1 MDPISDLLNRI
12 KNAQRAGQ
20 EETEIPFSK
29 VKFELAKI
37 LAKEGFLE
45 SLEKK
50 GQKGKERISVRLK
63 YDKGTGAIQDLKRIS
78 RPGQR
83 IYKGNKELRPV
94 RQGYGISVVSTSKG
108 LMTGKEARKNK
119 LGGEII
125 CEIW

>member
-20 EETEIPFSK
+20 VETEIPFSK

-50 GQKGKERISVRLK
+50 GQKGKERILVRLK
-63 YDKGTGAIQDLKRIS
+63 YDQGVGAIQDLKRIS

-83 IYKGNKELRPV
+83 IYKGNKEIRSV
-94 RQGYGISVVSTSKG
+94 RQGYGFSVISTSKG
-108 LMTGKEARKNK
+108 LMTDKEARKNK
-119 LGGEII
+119 LGGEIF